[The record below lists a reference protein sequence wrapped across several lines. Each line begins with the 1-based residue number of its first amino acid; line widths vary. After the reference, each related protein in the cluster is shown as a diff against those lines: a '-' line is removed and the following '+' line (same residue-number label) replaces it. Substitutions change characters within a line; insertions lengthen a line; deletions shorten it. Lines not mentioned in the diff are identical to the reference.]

1 MNQAP
6 PRVSA
11 IMATFNGARYVRE
24 SVRSLLNQTL
34 SDIEVVV
41 VDDASEDATAD
52 ILAEIAAADGRV
64 RVLTNA
70 TNQGVVASRNR
81 AFEAARAPLVASL
94 DHDDLSQPVRLAR
107 QAAAL
112 EADPSAVLACSDAR
126 QLRHHGVADRIFPG
140 TFTHED
146 LHWKL
151 HLSNPIVQSTIMFRR
166 DTVERMGG
174 FMRAGYEYADDFDFY
189 HRITR
194 YGRIVHVPSCL
205 IYYRLHD
212 SNAATRYN
220 AVMAENARRVLRE
233 AYERLL
239 DRDADAV
246 ANLVARLVAQKAPP
260 RGRHEL
266 EALDDGLA
274 RLCSGYAEAYAL
286 DDAAAARLRREAR
299 GYLEAATLKAIAA
312 GHIGPLERVAH
323 KLGTGTTETGGPLSL
338 ARGKATLRRL
348 APPWIKNL
356 VAREPAGTAPSRM
369 PRHDRFQ
376 GYRLS
381 EIPAVADMPPTLAVV
396 VDTEAEF
403 DWNQP
408 FDRDQTAVANIQEQG
423 RAQEIFDRYGLR
435 PFYLVDYP
443 VASDP
448 AAVAVLSAYSQR
460 GACHIGAHLQPWT
473 TPPFDEDVTTYN
485 SYVGNL
491 PQELEEAKLVAL
503 RDRIVESFGTAPRSF
518 KAGRYGLG
526 ATTFQTLAACG
537 FTVDFS
543 LMPGASYAATGGPDF
558 RGIAPVPYTVAG
570 AGAALLAVPM
580 TRNYSGALAGRS
592 SVGDFVG
599 NTGWARRVGLPGI
612 MARTGLLNCVPLS
625 PEGVSADE
633 ACTLIDSMLRRGFRT
648 FVLHYHSSSLLPGY
662 TPYAQTTAER
672 DTIVERISTIVRY
685 FVEQRGGMP
694 GLPGAVET
702 RLHPRDA
709 REHARAV
716 SGGP

>member
-1 MNQAP
+1 MSP
-6 PRVSA
+6 GSPRVSA
-11 IMATFNGARYVRE
+11 IMATFNGARYVE
-24 SVRSLLNQTL
+24 ASVRSLLNQTL
-34 SDIEVVV
+34 RDMEVVI
-41 VDDASEDATAD
+41 VDDASVDATPA
-52 ILAEIAAADGRV
+52 ILAKLAAADTRV
-64 RVLTNA
+64 RVLTNT
-70 TNQGVVASRNR
+70 TNQGVVAARNR
-81 AFEAARAPLVASL
+81 AFEAARAPLVASM
-94 DHDDLSQPVRLAR
+94 DHDDLSQPVRLAQ

-112 EADPSAVLACSDAR
+112 AADDGAVLACSDAR
-126 QLRHHGVADRIFPG
+126 QLRNQGVGERIFPG
-140 TFTHED
+140 RFTHEE

-166 DTVERMGG
+166 AAVDRLGG

-194 YGRIVHVPSCL
+194 YGRIVHIPSCL

-233 AYERLL
+233 SYGRLL

-260 RGRHEL
+260 RSRYEL

-274 RLCSGYAEAYAL
+274 RLCSGYAEVYGL

-312 GHIGPLERVAH
+312 GHIGPLDRVAH
-323 KLGTGTTETGGPLSL
+323 KLGTGPTGAGRPVSV

-348 APPWIKNL
+348 APPWIKDL
-356 VAREPAGTAPSRM
+356 VAREPAGTAPNRT

-381 EIPAVADMPPTLAVV
+381 EVPPAVDMPPTLAVV

-423 RAQEIFDRYGLR
+423 RAQEVFDAYGLR

-448 AAVAVLSAYSQR
+448 AAVAVLSTYAQR

-491 PQELEEAKLVAL
+491 PPALEEAKLVAL
-503 RDRIVESFGTAPRSF
+503 RDRIVESFGTAPRCF

-526 ATTFQTLAACG
+526 ATTFETLAANG

-543 LMPGASYAATGGPDF
+543 LMPGASYAGTGGPDF
-558 RGIAPVPYTVAG
+558 RGLAPVPYTVAG
-570 AGAALLAVPM
+570 AGDAFLAVPM
-580 TRNYSGALAGRS
+580 TRNYSGALAGHS
-592 SVGDFVG
+592 TIGDFVG
-599 NTGWARRVGLPGI
+599 NTGWARRMGVPGI

-625 PEGVSADE
+625 PEGVSANE
-633 ACTLIDSMLRRGFRT
+633 ACTLIDSMLRRGYRT

-662 TPYAQTTAER
+662 TPYAQTSAER
-672 DTIVERISTIVRY
+672 DAIVDRISTIVRY

-694 GLPGAVET
+694 GLPRAVEDT
-702 RLHPRDA
+702 LQRSGVGA
-709 REHARAV
+709 RVRAV
-716 SGGP
+716 S